1 MKKYLLLSLA
11 MAVALP
17 AYAALN
23 CTKPPTC
30 AELGYK
36 QTASNCVEQ
45 LMLKCPFD
53 ETAVFCGGE
62 DLEAKCKNA
71 GYGYYDTTGSDQC
84 ITNYVKEG
92 CPYSASYY
100 KCRELTA
107 QEKCEGLG
115 FQQIACMDGYY
126 AFAKCDLDNSYIKCA
141 KDVCSLGYLP
151 GSEEACACEHG
162 SKANGTT
169 STSGKACQ
177 TCCKSTETCVTC
189 ATLK

>member
-1 MKKYLLLSLA
+1 

-17 AYAALN
+17 AYAALD

-30 AELGYK
+30 EELGYK

-45 LMLKCPFD
+45 FMLKCPFD

-107 QEKCEGLG
+107 AEQCKGLG
-115 FQQIACMDGYY
+115 FQQIMCMDGYY
-126 AFAKCDLDNSYIKCA
+126 AFAKCSLDESYIKCA
-141 KDVCSLGYLP
+141 KDSCSTGFL
-151 GSEEACACEHG
+151 SSSDEACACEYG
-162 SKANGTT
+162 FQANGFK
-169 STSGKACQ
+169 STGGNKCYS
-177 TCCKSTETCVTC
+177 CCKSGSICMTCS
-189 ATLK
+189 TL